1 MVNEHCNRDLS
12 QPDERSSSGAAIDLL
27 WDEWDELSLP
37 LPDDDL
43 RDAFELDDTL
53 EDPQPEYGDFWPEL
67 D

>member
-1 MVNEHCNRDLS
+1 MSEQCNRGLS

-27 WDEWDELSLP
+27 WDECDELSLAV
-37 LPDDDL
+37 PDDDL